1 MKRLRAPCGDSTVSA
16 FSRVGRSHVLK
27 HAALQAVLPLVL
39 IIVAEAS
46 QGSQTRVSMFV
57 QAGNVER
64 TREGETASFLIEA
77 KASETEDDA
86 ITFDLKDSDRPAVP

>member
-1 MKRLRAPCGDSTVSA
+1 
-16 FSRVGRSHVLK
+16 
-27 HAALQAVLPLVL
+27 
-39 IIVAEAS
+39 
-46 QGSQTRVSMFV
+46 MFE